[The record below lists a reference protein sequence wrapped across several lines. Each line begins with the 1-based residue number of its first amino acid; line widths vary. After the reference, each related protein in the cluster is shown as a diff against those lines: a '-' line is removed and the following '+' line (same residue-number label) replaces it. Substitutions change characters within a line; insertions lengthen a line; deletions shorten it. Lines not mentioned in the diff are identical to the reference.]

1 MQLEGPVQIRE
12 VASMMVSSYAGVPYG
27 TLFFRPLEHIKTDAL
42 QANCW
47 DLEAKVI
54 LSSLCKKDLMWWT
67 INVDQF
73 PNSTVPMFPPG

>member
-27 TLFFRPLEHIKTDAL
+27 TLFFRSLEHIKTDAL

-67 INVDQF
+67 INVDQV